1 MMPSNLEKTDVSGYF
16 RDRNTQAIINT
27 NEHEYLAYKAQ
38 VEASQRLKSLE
49 NDVMLIKQDIVELK
63 NLILSLRRDN

>member
-1 MMPSNLEKTDVSGYF
+1 MMSPNLEKTDVTGYF
-16 RDRNTQAIINT
+16 RDKNTQAILNT

-49 NDVMLIKQDIVELK
+49 NDVLLIKQDIAELK
-63 NLILSLRRDN
+63 NLILNLRRDN

>member
-1 MMPSNLEKTDVSGYF
+1 MSPNLEKTDVTGYF
-16 RDRNTQAIINT
+16 RDKNTQAILNT

-49 NDVMLIKQDIVELK
+49 NDVLLIKQDIAELK
-63 NLILSLRRDN
+63 NLILNLRRDN